1 MPVPKPP
8 APLGQHCTTLV
19 GDVLY
24 AYTENGFFSLPLSK
38 GGNWTK
44 IEGNQ
49 VTTKGAVCVPM
60 GQGTADEALYVLGGQ
75 VAPGAD
81 KKNPTYNGLQRYVFS
96 QKKWEMVPLQDPT
109 LLNLTR
115 HGAGCMQ
122 ESNQIFIYGGNWSG
136 EDVPSSMTFLINI
149 NDLSVTSLPTGAA
162 PPLLYPIVQKFDG
175 HTVVVS
181 GGAGNTHIY
190 SYSLTENWKQLTSTL
205 DAPLPPN
212 AASGTVVQGD
222 DQTKMFITFDFSQSP
237 VDVELI
243 PLFNGTGAASPAAP
257 KLRPRVHDLT
267 STNWPDYNSTLAPKD
282 TRQNFAIASNN
293 QFVVISGGGPADD
306 PLCIFDFK
314 DSSWLNAANLLASQK
329 VLSDS
334 TVSAQSDP
342 TSTSK
347 ASRSRTPISTT
358 ARSTNTIQSTPTA
371 STINLASN
379 TADLSSQTQS
389 ATAAAGE
396 SSGLKTSTQLLFI
409 ILGVVLLVALI
420 LGTAYIILRCKRKK
434 LKAARGGEKPQDPM
448 SSAARRDSG
457 MSFKDR
463 GASFMKEAGGSKS
476 TMFGTGRKSRSL
488 RGRSLKEELE
498 FVNVGDMPR
507 GAVLGPAAGTHVE
520 MQPAHRGSGWSRYFS
535 GNSTTNLVQNGAG
548 LHRNPSDAS
557 RSSYTIS
564 EFPDEPD
571 ERRQSYPSIGYVRS
585 SYASHSA
592 VFSQDLPTPTFG
604 DVMRDNN
611 APANGNGNS
620 NPGGNVGLMGFEPPR
635 APGLFQRSAGSQIS
649 VSSAGASSINFFGE
663 AVSHPDFAKKV
674 AHATSKYNPA
684 SSGSGSAGIQI
695 PSAAAQARVVS
706 SVYSEDRDSALP
718 PPPGI
723 NEFGRTERTDSFGF
737 FGNERQ
743 GTQVAPR
750 GDQGLGWFVR
760 D

>member
-1 MPVPKPP
+1 MPVPQPP

-19 GDVLY
+19 GDILY
-24 AYTENGFFSLPLSK
+24 AYTENGFFSLPLSS

-49 VTTKGAVCVPM
+49 VITKGAVCVPM
-60 GQGTADEALYVLGGQ
+60 GQGTAGEALYVLGGT

-81 KKNPTYNGLQRYVFS
+81 KKNPTYNGLQKYVFA

-115 HGAGCMQ
+115 HGAGCLP
-122 ESNQIFIYGGNWSG
+122 ESNQIFTYGGNWSG
-136 EDVPSSMTFLINI
+136 EDVPSSMAFLINV
-149 NDLSVTSLPTGAA
+149 NDMSVTSLPTGAA
-162 PPLLYPIVQKFDG
+162 PPLVYPIVQSFDG
-175 HTVVVS
+175 HTVIVS
-181 GGAGNTHIY
+181 GGDGNTHIY
-190 SYSLTENWKQLTSTL
+190 SYSTTENWKQLTNVL
-205 DAPLPPN
+205 GAPLPAN
-212 AASGTVVQGD
+212 AAAGAVVQGD

-243 PLFNGTGAASPAAP
+243 PLYNGTASNTAP

-267 STNWPDYNSTLAPKD
+267 SANWPDYNSTLAPKD
-282 TRQNFAIASNN
+282 TRHNFAMAANN
-293 QFVVISGGGPADD
+293 QFVVISGGGPASD

-314 DSSWLNAANLLASQK
+314 EGGWLNAANLLATQQRIGDK
-329 VLSDS
+329 
-334 TVSAQSDP
+334 TVSMQSDP
-342 TSTSK
+342 TSTSSVSR
-347 ASRSRTPISTT
+347 SRSRTPTST
-358 ARSTNTIQSTPTA
+358 AASSTNVLESTAPT
-371 STINLASN
+371 STMNPPST

-389 ATAAAGE
+389 GTAVAGAE

-434 LKAARGGEKPQDPM
+434 LKAAQGGEKPADPM
-448 SSAARRDSG
+448 ARARRDSG

-476 TMFGTGRKSRSL
+476 TMFGTGRKSRSI

-507 GAVLGPAAGTHVE
+507 GAVLGPAAGTNVE

-535 GNSTTNLVQNGAG
+535 GNSTTNLVQNGAS

-592 VFSQDLPTPTFG
+592 VFSTDLPTPTFG
-604 DVMRDNN
+604 DVMRE
-611 APANGNGNS
+611 PANGSGGVNGN
-620 NPGGNVGLMGFEPPR
+620 GGNVGLLGFDPPR
-635 APGLFQRSAGSQIS
+635 APGLFERSAGSQIS

-674 AHATSKYNPA
+674 AHATSKYNPNPT
-684 SSGSGSAGIQI
+684 GGAGIATATTT

-706 SVYSEDRDSALP
+706 SVYSDDRDSALP
-718 PPPGI
+718 PPPGVH
-723 NEFGRTERTDSFGF
+723 EFGRTERTDSFGF

-743 GTQVAPR
+743 GSQVTPR

>member
-1 MPVPKPP
+1 MKVPQPP

-24 AYTENGFFSLPLSK
+24 AYTENGFFSLPLAH

-49 VTTKGAVCVPM
+49 VITKGAVCVPM
-60 GQGTADEALYVLGGQ
+60 GQGTANEALYVLGGT
-75 VAPGAD
+75 VADGSD
-81 KKNPTYNGLQRYVFS
+81 KKQPTYNGLQKYIYS

-115 HGAGCMQ
+115 HGAGCLQ
-122 ESNQIFIYGGNWSG
+122 ESNQIFTYGGNWSN
-136 EDVPSSMTFLINI
+136 EDVPSSMAFLINVM
-149 NDLSVTSLPTGAA
+149 DMSVTSLPTGAA
-162 PPLLYPIVQKFDG
+162 PPLVFPIVQSYDG

-181 GGAGNTHIY
+181 GGDGNTHIY
-190 SYSLTENWKQLTSTL
+190 SYSTTDNWKQMTNDLI
-205 DAPLPPN
+205 APLPVH
-212 AASGTVVQGD
+212 AASGAIVQGD
-222 DQTKMFITFDFSQSP
+222 DQTKMFITFDFSKSP

-243 PLFNGTGAASPAAP
+243 PLFNGTTTAP
-257 KLRPRVHDLT
+257 KLRRRDHELT
-267 STNWPDYNSTLAPKD
+267 SANWPGYNATLAPKD
-282 TRQNFAIASNN
+282 TRSNFAMASNN

-314 DSSWLNAANLLASQK
+314 DGGWLNAANLLASQQRLGDK
-329 VLSDS
+329 
-334 TVSAQSDP
+334 TVSAQDESTSTSLSRSRRP
-342 TSTSK
+342 TSTA
-347 ASRSRTPISTT
+347 ASSTRSLESST
-358 ARSTNTIQSTPTA
+358 ARTTSTITTPT
-371 STINLASN
+371 SS
-379 TADLSSQTQS
+379 ADLSSQTQPPSGTAS
-389 ATAAAGE
+389 AEA
-396 SSGLKTSTQLLFI
+396 SSGGLKTSTQLLFI

-434 LKAARGGEKPQDPM
+434 LKAAAGGEKPADPM
-448 SSAARRDSG
+448 ARARRDSG

-476 TMFGTGRKSRSL
+476 TMFGGGRKSRSL

-507 GAVLGPAAGTHVE
+507 GAVVGPAAGTNVE

-592 VFSQDLPTPTFG
+592 VFSTDLPTPTFG
-604 DVMRDNN
+604 DVMRE
-611 APANGNGNS
+611 PANQGNNGNGS
-620 NPGGNVGLMGFEPPR
+620 GNVGLLGFDPPR
-635 APGLFQRSAGSQIS
+635 APGLFERSAGSQIS

-674 AHATSKYNPA
+674 AHATTKYNP
-684 SSGSGSAGIQI
+684 SSNGSSTANTNTN
-695 PSAAAQARVVS
+695 PAAARIVS

-718 PPPGI
+718 PPGGVH
-723 NEFGRTERTDSFGF
+723 EFGRTERTDSFGF

-743 GTQVAPR
+743 GGSQVTPR